1 MTHAATALNTAAW
14 RREVFALYREVRDA
28 AATGSPALAHAHWRT
43 GRDRLF
49 ASHPASPLPP
59 SARENFRGLNV
70 APYNPD
76 FRFEA
81 VIDDDGAG
89 QLMEVPTGTDGVVP
103 VERLGTVALDGGASD
118 GGAPDGVGRHALWRL
133 NYYGGGLF
141 ITFRDGSSGVAG
153 GSYGGGRYV
162 LDTIK
167 GAHLGERD
175 GRLIVDLNFAYNPSC
190 AYDEAWACPLPGADN
205 RLDVSL
211 PVGELYTAY

>member
-1 MTHAATALNTAAW
+1 MTQAATALSTAQW
-14 RREVFALYREVRDA
+14 RREVFALYADVRDA
-28 AATGSPALAHAHWRT
+28 AASGSPALAHAHWRT

-49 ASHPASPLPP
+49 AGHAASPLPP
-59 SARENFRGLNV
+59 SARENFTGLTV
-70 APYNPD
+70 AAYNPD

-81 VIDDDGAG
+81 DIDDDDAG

-103 VERLGTVALDGGASD
+103 FERLGSVVL
-118 GGAPDGVGRHALWRL
+118 DGVGRLALWRL
-133 NYYGGGLF
+133 KSYGGGLF
-141 ITFRDGSSGVAG
+141 LPLRDGSSGVEG

-162 LDTIK
+162 LDTVK

-190 AYDEAWACPLPGADN
+190 AYDEAWACPLPGPDN
-205 RLDVSL
+205 RLEVSL

>member
-1 MTHAATALNTAAW
+1 MTQAATALSTAQW
-14 RREVFALYREVRDA
+14 RREVFALYADVRDA
-28 AATGSPALAHAHWRT
+28 AASGSPALAHAHWRT

-49 ASHPASPLPP
+49 AGHAASPLPP
-59 SARENFRGLNV
+59 SARENFTGLTV
-70 APYNPD
+70 AAYNPD

-81 VIDDDGAG
+81 DIDDDGAG

-103 VERLGTVALDGGASD
+103 FERLGSVVL
-118 GGAPDGVGRHALWRL
+118 DGVGRLALWRL
-133 NYYGGGLF
+133 KSYGGGLF
-141 ITFRDGSSGVAG
+141 LPLRDGSSGVEG

-162 LDTIK
+162 LDTVK

-190 AYDEAWACPLPGADN
+190 AYDEAWACPLPGPDN
-205 RLDVSL
+205 RLEVSL

>member
-1 MTHAATALNTAAW
+1 MTHAATALNTAEW
-14 RREVFALYREVRDA
+14 RLQVFALYREVRDA
-28 AATGSPALAHAHWRT
+28 AAAGSPALAHAHWRT

-59 SARENFRGLNV
+59 SVRSGFGGLNV

-81 VIDDDGAG
+81 ELDDDGAG

-103 VERLGTVALDGGASD
+103 FERLGNVVL
-118 GGAPDGVGRHALWRL
+118 DGVGRLALWRL
-133 NYYGGGLF
+133 KSYGGGLF
-141 ITFRDGSSGVAG
+141 LPLRDGSSGVDG

-162 LDTIK
+162 LDTVK
-167 GAHLGERD
+167 GAHLGERN

-190 AYDEAWACPLPGADN
+190 AYDEAWACPLPGPDN
-205 RLDVSL
+205 RLEVSL

>member
-1 MTHAATALNTAAW
+1 MSHAATVLNTAHW
-14 RREVFALYREVRDA
+14 RREVFALYREVRDT

-49 ASHPASPLPP
+49 AGHPASPL
-59 SARENFRGLNV
+59 SAEVQRNFAGLPV
-70 APYNPD
+70 APYDPD

-81 VIDDDGAG
+81 NIDDDGAG
-89 QLMEVPTGTDGVVP
+89 QHMEVPTGTDGVVP
-103 VERLGTVALDGGASD
+103 FERLGTVML
-118 GGAPDGVGRHALWRL
+118 DGVGRLALWRL
-133 NYYGGGLF
+133 KSYGGGLF
-141 ITFRDGSSGVAG
+141 LPLRDGSSGADS

-190 AYDEAWACPLPGADN
+190 AYDEAWACPLPGPDN
-205 RLDVSL
+205 RLEVSL
-211 PVGELYTAY
+211 PVGELYTAS

>member
-1 MTHAATALNTAAW
+1 MSHAATALNTADW
-14 RREVFALYREVRDA
+14 RRQVFALYQELRDA
-28 AATGSPALAHAHWRT
+28 AGTGSPALAHAHWRT

-49 ASHPASPLPP
+49 AGHPASPLPP
-59 SARENFRGLNV
+59 SARENFAGLKV

-81 VIDDDGAG
+81 AIDDDGAG

-103 VERLGTVALDGGASD
+103 FERLGTLVLDGGASD
-118 GGAPDGVGRHALWRL
+118 GVGRLALWRL
-133 NYYGGGLF
+133 KSYGGGLF
-141 ITFRDGSSGVAG
+141 LPLRDGSSGVDG

-190 AYDEAWACPLPGADN
+190 AYDEAWACPLPGTDN

>member
-1 MTHAATALNTAAW
+1 MTQAATALSTAQW
-14 RREVFALYREVRDA
+14 RREVFALYADVRDA
-28 AATGSPALAHAHWRT
+28 AASGSPALAHAHWRT

-49 ASHPASPLPP
+49 AGHAASPLPP
-59 SARENFRGLNV
+59 SARENFTGLTV
-70 APYNPD
+70 AAYNPD

-81 VIDDDGAG
+81 DIDDDGAG

-103 VERLGTVALDGGASD
+103 FERLGSVVL
-118 GGAPDGVGRHALWRL
+118 DGVGRLALWRL
-133 NYYGGGLF
+133 KSYGGGLF
-141 ITFRDGSSGVAG
+141 LPLRDGSSGVEG

-175 GRLIVDLNFAYNPSC
+175 GRLVVDLNFAYNPSC
-190 AYDEAWACPLPGADN
+190 AYDEAWACPLPGPDN
-205 RLDVSL
+205 RLEVSL

>member
-1 MTHAATALNTAAW
+1 MTQAATALSTAQW
-14 RREVFALYREVRDA
+14 RREVFALYADVRDA
-28 AATGSPALAHAHWRT
+28 AASGSPALAHAHWRT

-49 ASHPASPLPP
+49 AGHAASPLPP
-59 SARENFRGLNV
+59 SSRENFTGLTV
-70 APYNPD
+70 AAYNPD

-81 VIDDDGAG
+81 DIDDDGAG

-103 VERLGTVALDGGASD
+103 FERLGSVVL
-118 GGAPDGVGRHALWRL
+118 DGVGRLALWRL
-133 NYYGGGLF
+133 KSYGGGLF
-141 ITFRDGSSGVAG
+141 LPLRDGSSGVEG

-162 LDTIK
+162 LDTVK

-190 AYDEAWACPLPGADN
+190 AYDEAWACPLPGPDN
-205 RLDVSL
+205 RLEVSL

>member
-1 MTHAATALNTAAW
+1 MSHAATALNTVDW
-14 RREVFALYREVRDA
+14 RRQVFALYQGVRDA
-28 AATGSPALAHAHWRT
+28 AGTGSPALAHAHWRT

-49 ASHPASPLPP
+49 AGHPASPLPP
-59 SARENFRGLNV
+59 SARQNFAGLNV
-70 APYNPD
+70 APYHPD

-103 VERLGTVALDGGASD
+103 FERLGSVVL
-118 GGAPDGVGRHALWRL
+118 DGVGRLALWRL
-133 NYYGGGLF
+133 KSYGGGLF
-141 ITFRDGSSGVAG
+141 LPLRDSSGVDG

-190 AYDEAWACPLPGADN
+190 AYDEAWACPLPGQDN